1 MPTQLP
7 YAADAEESLAFD
19 ELEVSNC
26 PLGKPRGADLPALQ
40 QVLKNQYE
48 KEQAQKH
55 VSTQTKFNYGM
66 YLYGRPIDPHADHGD
81 GDE

>member
-1 MPTQLP
+1 MPTELP

-19 ELEVSNC
+19 ELEVRNQKGYTEVQIC
-26 PLGKPRGADLPALQ
+26 VTDTFFPQ

-55 VSTQTKFNYGM
+55 VTTQTKFNYGA
-66 YLYGRPIDPHADHGD
+66 LSRLPLRISD
-81 GDE
+81 

>member
-1 MPTQLP
+1 MPTELP

-19 ELEVSNC
+19 ELEVRIKTCRKLSSIYVTNTFS
-26 PLGKPRGADLPALQ
+26 PQ

-55 VSTQTKFNYGM
+55 VTTQTKFNYGA
-66 YLYGRPIDPHADHGD
+66 LSRLFLA
-81 GDE
+81 

>member
-1 MPTQLP
+1 MPTTLP

-19 ELEVSNC
+19 ELEVSMVEVAFATLTI
-26 PLGKPRGADLPALQ
+26 PLQ

-66 YLYGRPIDPHADHGD
+66 PSYSGVSMSG
-81 GDE
+81 